1 MTVMGLTMTAG
12 GIYIALT
19 IFFNVFGTYLARVYA
34 FENKAIFMA
43 MALVSYTVAFVTWS
57 KVLKV
62 YDLGFASSVITGS
75 VLTISNLIAF
85 CFLNEVYSMSK
96 LFFTAL
102 IVVGVI
108 GVNVCQA

>member
-108 GVNVCQA
+108 GVNVCQS

>member
-34 FENKAIFMA
+34 FVYKAVFMA

-108 GVNVCQA
+108 GVNVCQS

>member
-34 FENKAIFMA
+34 FENKAVFMA

-75 VLTISNLIAF
+75 VLTISNH
-85 CFLNEVYSMSK
+85 CFL
-96 LFFTAL
+96 FFE
-102 IVVGVI
+102 
-108 GVNVCQA
+108 